1 MKIDKKK
8 IIVRSLLIFIIIL
21 VIINLLEEESGII
34 TIIKL
39 NKKTRELQKNI
50 ENSIRVRDSLE
61 KVVERLQKDT
71 SYIERIA
78 REKYGMSRSNE
89 KIYKF
94 VEEKRE

>member
-8 IIVRSLLIFIIIL
+8 IIGGIFLIFL
-21 VIINLLEEESGII
+21 VFIMINLLDQESGII
-34 TIIKL
+34 TIIRL
-39 NKKTRELQKNI
+39 QKKSRELHKNI
-50 ENSIRVRDSLE
+50 MDSIMVRDSLK
-61 KVVERLQKDT
+61 KVVDKLQKDT

-89 KIYKF
+89 RIYKF